1 MMRLEWNALR
11 VGDKVVVHDPTDPAM
26 PLLSGIVALVETVS
40 GPNDIGVRVAST
52 SDRPRVL
59 RPSRLAVHLDPLDP
73 AEECWRCDAIVTE
86 TRLQRD
92 AATASVP

>member
-26 PLLSGIVALVETVS
+26 PLLAGIVALVQPMS

-52 SDRPRVL
+52 SDRLSVLWPR
-59 RPSRLAVHLDPLDP
+59 RLAVHLDPLDP
-73 AEECWRCDAIVTE
+73 AEECWRCEAIVAG
-86 TRLQRD
+86 TRPRRD
-92 AATASVP
+92 AAIAGAL